1 MRGVLGYDAHV
12 LAVLSALA
20 VAASACKP
28 ELASPPPGPESARF
42 HHLHL
47 SSTDPSAAVDFYARA
62 FTTVTKTAWNGFEGF
77 TTRSRLSTRTGN
89 IYVLFDKV
97 GKVTAPGPD
106 TQSAVAHFGWNVP
119 DARSYLERFRGLQ
132 LQLVP
137 MHADADGNI
146 VTISSDGLPGYL
158 TTKQIADAR
167 TKGVVPTRTGGFL
180 YVQGPDG
187 ALIESYGNF
196 PAERFTHIHM
206 YHRDPICAQ
215 QWYARHLGAQV
226 AATHLHHGPG
236 SADNDPADPELAA
249 DCRRPFAE
257 PTYPSFD
264 KGGRVRQPDGYVLF
278 DDVGLP
284 IWPYAGTLVSTR
296 GQTVDHIGL
305 GVHDLRTT
313 IARLRTEGVA
323 VLEDIH
329 QWSDTLAAVIE
340 GPDRVALELIQ
351 LR

>member
-1 MRGVLGYDAHV
+1 MGYDGHV

-28 ELASPPPGPESARF
+28 DVAWPPPGQEPARF

-47 SSTDPSAAVDFYARA
+47 NATDPAAAVDFYARA
-62 FTTVTKTAWNGFEGF
+62 FTTVTKTEWNGIPGV
-77 TTRSRLSTRTGN
+77 TTRSRLSTRPGN
-89 IYVLFDKV
+89 IHVLFDRV
-97 GKVTAPGPD
+97 EKVTPPGPQS
-106 TQSAVAHFGWNVP
+106 QSAVAHFGWNVP

-132 LQLVP
+132 LQIVP
-137 MHADADGNI
+137 MHADPDGNI
-146 VTISSDGLPGYL
+146 VAISSDGLPGYL
-158 TTKQIADAR
+158 TAEQIADAR
-167 TKGVVPTRTGGFL
+167 AKGATPGRAGGFL

-187 ALIESYGNF
+187 ALIESYGDF

-226 AATHLHHGPG
+226 AATHLHLGPG
-236 SADNDPADPELAA
+236 SEDDDSADSKMTA
-249 DCRRPFAE
+249 DCKRPFAE
-257 PTYPSFD
+257 PTYPAFE

-284 IWPYAGTLVSTR
+284 IWPYGGPMVSTR

-305 GVHDLRTT
+305 GVHDLRAT
-313 IARLRTEGVA
+313 IDRLKTEGVT

-329 QWSDTLAAVIE
+329 PWSDTLAAFIE
-340 GPDRVALELIQ
+340 GPDHVALELIQ
-351 LR
+351 LK